1 MSCRVR
7 FCIWSFRD
15 YHRFVCPVFLGGKM
29 KLAIVGSR
37 TFNEFPIL
45 LYYLNTYFYNGY
57 SQEFIFDQ
65 IISGGAKGADSLGE
79 RFANDYEIPV
89 IVYSAEWEKYGKS
102 AGFIRNQ
109 TIVDNCD
116 MVLAFW
122 DGESR
127 GTADTIAKAKKAKK
141 PTFIVYY

>member
-1 MSCRVR
+1 MR
-7 FCIWSFRD
+7 
-15 YHRFVCPVFLGGKM
+15 
-29 KLAIVGSR
+29 LAIVGGR
-37 TFNEFPIL
+37 DFN
-45 LYYLNTYFYNGY
+45 NYNEVKIWGDM
-57 SQEFIFDQ
+57 FRRHLH
-65 IISGGAKGADSLGE
+65 IISGGANGADALAKKYAIE
-79 RFANDYEIPV
+79 RFLPYIEFP
-89 IVYSAEWEKYGKS
+89 AEWYKYGKS

-127 GTADTIAKAKKAKK
+127 GTADTIEKAKRAKK

>member
-1 MSCRVR
+1 
-7 FCIWSFRD
+7 
-15 YHRFVCPVFLGGKM
+15 M
-29 KLAIVGSR
+29 KLAIVGGR
-37 TFNEFPIL
+37 DFNDYDVLVTWADSI
-45 LYYLNTYFYNGY
+45 FYMQDTD
-57 SQEFIFDQ
+57 SKFVV
-65 IISGGAKGADSLGE
+65 SGGAPGADSLAK
-79 RFANDYEIPV
+79 RYTDTHIAKMITYP
-89 IVYSAEWEKYGKS
+89 AEWKKYGKS

-127 GTADTIAKAKKAKK
+127 GTADTIEKAKKAKK

>member
-1 MSCRVR
+1 
-7 FCIWSFRD
+7 
-15 YHRFVCPVFLGGKM
+15 M

-37 TFNEFPIL
+37 TFDDFGEL
-45 LYYLNTYFYNGY
+45 LNFITFWFYDGLNNCFH
-57 SQEFIFDQ
+57 FDE

-79 RFANDYEIPV
+79 RFADDYEINKKVFKP
-89 IVYSAEWEKYGKS
+89 EWDKYGKS

-109 TIVDNCD
+109 VIVDTCD

-141 PTFIVYY
+141 PTFIVYF

>member
-1 MSCRVR
+1 MKVA
-7 FCIWSFRD
+7 IAGGRD
-15 YHRFVCPVFLGGKM
+15 FNDY
-29 KLAIVGSR
+29 KL
-37 TFNEFPIL
+37 L
-45 LYYLNTYFYNGY
+45 LNTILMCFREYMILQGL
-57 SQEFIFDQ
+57 IL
-65 IISGGAKGADSLGE
+65 ISGGASGADSLAK
-79 RFANDYEIPV
+79 RFAIDYKLRFSEYLP
-89 IVYSAEWEKYGKS
+89 EWKKYGKS

-127 GTADTIAKAKKAKK
+127 GTADTIAKAKKVKK

>member
-1 MSCRVR
+1 
-7 FCIWSFRD
+7 
-15 YHRFVCPVFLGGKM
+15 M

-37 TFNEFPIL
+37 SFNDYDL
-45 LYYLNTYFYNGY
+45 LETWADSIFYM
-57 SQEFIFDQ
+57 QDTDEKFVV
-65 IISGGAKGADSLGE
+65 SGGASGADSLAE
-79 RFANDYEIPV
+79 QYTNTHITTLIKFP
-89 IVYSAEWEKYGKS
+89 AEWNKYGKS

-109 TIVDNCD
+109 QIVDNCD

-141 PTFIVYY
+141 PTFIVYV